1 MNRPAFRFPPCPGYN
16 APMPDLPSPP
26 PASPGR
32 AQVVHAAQIVSA
44 AFILSRVLGLVR
56 DIVIARAFG
65 ATEVAVNAYR
75 LANRFPETIF
85 IIVAGGALSS
95 AFIPVFAGYFAR
107 DDAPGGWRLFSSV
120 LNLALL
126 LLVVIAAIVG
136 VFAEAFLLLYLPD
149 LADEP
154 ALLAETIILL
164 RILLLSTVIFGA
176 SGIIMGA
183 LNARQHFLLPALAPS
198 VYNLGIIGGA
208 LLAPLGLGIR
218 ALAWG
223 AVAGAAGHLLIQLP
237 GLRQQAVRYSAVF
250 TLRDRGVRQVL
261 RLMGPRVLGLSFS
274 QINNLLV
281 PVLTHS
287 LFVVAAIDYAWRI
300 VLMPHG
306 ILGQA
311 LGIAAFPTFAILA
324 AQREL
329 PAMRQI
335 LADTLRLILFL
346 ALPTTALLMALS
358 TPLVTLAFERGAF
371 SASDTALVAWAL
383 FWYAPGLVALA
394 GLEVVS
400 RAFYALEDTVTPVL
414 AGAVQLA
421 LMVVLALF
429 FSRWLFPR
437 LGWNEIGGLALGISL
452 SNLLETGVL
461 LWLLRRRLGGI
472 EGSAL
477 WSGLWRMSSATLLMG
492 LAAAG
497 ASRAASGALWQS
509 LAGVAAGGVA
519 YLAVARLLGVEELAQ
534 LWGHVRRRLGAR

>member
-1 MNRPAFRFPPCPGYN
+1 VDRPAFLFPPSPGYN
-16 APMPDLPSPP
+16 APMRDPVAPQPGNS
-26 PASPGR
+26 GR
-32 AQVVHAAQIVSA
+32 AQVVRAAQIVSV
-44 AFILSRVLGLVR
+44 AFILSRVLGLAR
-56 DIVIARAFG
+56 DIVIAHAFG

-126 LLVVIAAIVG
+126 LLVLIAAVVG

-149 LADEP
+149 LAGEP
-154 ALLAETIILL
+154 ALLAETIVLL

-198 VYNLGIIGGA
+198 IYNLGIIAGA
-208 LLAPLGLGIR
+208 LLAPLGFGVR

-223 AVAGAAGHLLIQLP
+223 AVAGSAGHLLIQLP
-237 GLRQQAVRYSAVF
+237 GLRQQAARYSPGLTV
-250 TLRDRGVRQVL
+250 RDRGVRQVL

-281 PVLTHS
+281 PVLTPS
-287 LFVVAAIDYAWRI
+287 LFAVAALDYAWRI

-311 LGIAAFPTFAILA
+311 LGIAAFPTFATLA
-324 AQREL
+324 AQRDL
-329 PAMRQI
+329 PQMRRI

-346 ALPTTALLMALS
+346 ALPATALLMALS
-358 TPLVTLAFERGAF
+358 TPLVALAFERGRF
-371 SASDTALVAWAL
+371 GASDTVLVAWAL
-383 FWYAPGLVALA
+383 LWYAPGLVALA
-394 GLEVVS
+394 ALEVVS

-421 LMVVLALF
+421 LMVVLALL
-429 FSRWLFPR
+429 FSRWLFPL
-437 LGWNEIGGLALGISL
+437 LGWNETGGLALGISL

-461 LWLLRRRLGGI
+461 LWLLRQRLQGV
-472 EGSAL
+472 EGRNL
-477 WSGLWRMSSATLLMG
+477 WSGLWRMSTAALLMG

-497 ASRAASGALWQS
+497 AARASESALWQS
-509 LAGVAAGGVA
+509 LLGTAAGGVV
-519 YLAVARLLGVEELAQ
+519 YLLAARLLAVEELAQ
-534 LWGHVRRRLGAR
+534 LWGYARRRLRGR

>member
-1 MNRPAFRFPPCPGYN
+1 
-16 APMPDLPSPP
+16 
-26 PASPGR
+26 
-32 AQVVHAAQIVSA
+32 VVHAAQIVSA

-126 LLVVIAAIVG
+126 LLVLIAALVG
-136 VFAEAFLLLYLPD
+136 VFAEAFLLLYLPQ

-154 ALLAETIILL
+154 AVLAETTVLL

-198 VYNLGIIGGA
+198 VYNLGIIAGA

-218 ALAWG
+218 GLAWG

-237 GLRQQAVRYSAVF
+237 GLRQQAARYSAVF
-250 TLRDRGVRQVL
+250 TVRDRGVRQVL
-261 RLMGPRVLGLSFS
+261 RLMAPRVLGLSFS

-287 LFVVAAIDYAWRI
+287 LLVVAAIDYAWRI

-324 AQREL
+324 ARREL
-329 PAMRQI
+329 PAMRRI
-335 LADTLRLILFL
+335 LAETLRLILFL

-383 FWYAPGLVALA
+383 LWYAPGLVALA

-461 LWLLRRRLGGI
+461 LWLLRRRLQGI

-477 WSGLWRMSSATLLMG
+477 WSGLWRMSSAALLMG
-492 LAAAG
+492 LAATG
-497 ASRAASGALWQS
+497 ASRAVSGALWQS
-509 LAGVAAGGVA
+509 LAGVAAGGAA
-519 YLAVARLLGVEELAQ
+519 YLLAARLLGVEELAQ
-534 LWGHVRRRLGAR
+534 LWGYARRRVAR